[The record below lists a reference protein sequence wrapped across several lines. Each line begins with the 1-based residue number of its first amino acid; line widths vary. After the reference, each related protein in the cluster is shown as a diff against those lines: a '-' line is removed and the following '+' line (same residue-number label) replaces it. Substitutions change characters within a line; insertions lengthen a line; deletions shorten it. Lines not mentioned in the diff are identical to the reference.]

1 MSDTIL
7 VENGIP
13 HGAIHLGAA
22 ANDVH
27 RFVAEEIQRY
37 VELLSGGR
45 LPIVTEPEAAPEG
58 ALILVGGPRAN
69 G

>member
-1 MSDTIL
+1 MSNAIL

-13 HGAIHLGAA
+13 RGAIHLDAA
-22 ANDVH
+22 ASDIH

-45 LPIVTEPEAAPEG
+45 LPLVTEPAAAPG
-58 ALILVGGPRAN
+58 AV
-69 G
+69 